1 MISRDEVFE
10 MVAKERDRQDA
21 KWGFPQHNSQFE
33 WVSIV
38 TEELGELAKETN
50 DAYIGKNPKKNVSG
64 IMREA
69 IHVAAVAIAIVE
81 HLPDGWEEK
90 CSHSI

>member
-1 MISRDEVFE
+1 MISRDKVFE

-21 KWGFPQHNSQFE
+21 KWGFPQHNSPFE

-50 DAYIGKNPKKNVSG
+50 DAYIGKNPKRNVSG

-69 IHVAAVAIAIVE
+69 IHVAAVAIAIIE
-81 HLPDGWEEK
+81 HLPDGLEEK
-90 CSHSI
+90 QC